1 MAFSMRLDP
10 ETERALTRLARR
22 RRQTKSAVVREAIA
36 AFERGDNA
44 STSAPRTPFDALSPF
59 IGVVKSGDSHRSE
72 NTGEAFYRLLKEKAR
87 GRRPR

>member
-36 AFERGDNA
+36 AFERGDHA
-44 STSAPRTPFDALSPF
+44 STSVPRTPFEALSPF
-59 IGVVKSGDSHRSE
+59 IGIIQSGESRRSE
-72 NTGEAFYRLLKEKAR
+72 NTGEGFRALLKEKAR
-87 GRRPR
+87 ARRAR